1 MNKKTFSFS
10 IRYAL
15 PLLFALLILSTAVI
29 VGTLAFSRGQ
39 DVVNDMSTR
48 LAQETTARI
57 EQHVLAYLDASHVV
71 LEMNAAAA
79 RSGKVDFTNLE
90 EVTAFFWQQV
100 RQGQGVSFLSY
111 GNEQGE
117 FVAVEM
123 TPEGG
128 VLRLRD
134 ETTAPERMEY
144 RLNAAG
150 QPEKLLKTQVYD
162 PRERDWYQTAVS
174 VNASTWSDIYQL
186 ASRPE
191 LAISP
196 VRPLTDE
203 NGQTVGVLAS
213 ILTLQQI
220 SDFLQALPIGETG
233 EAYIMERNGSIV
245 ASSVP
250 EPPFVTDAQGGQE
263 RLMATASSNALIKET
278 AAATLAHFQN
288 TGQTVL
294 NTGFLYTS
302 SSDEKYYIQAA
313 TLKDGRG
320 LDWIIVVVIPQ
331 SDYLGPITARVQT
344 TFQVAL
350 LAVVAAV
357 GIGIGTARW
366 IIRPILALGETAVSV
381 EQGIYDL
388 TPLQPIE
395 KRSDELGSLARVFRR
410 MAQEVKEREDKLK
423 QQVQKLKI
431 EIDEA
436 KSQKRVQEIVE
447 SDFFKFLEASA
458 EKMRQ
463 RRHARRQQRPEE

>member
-1 MNKKTFSFS
+1 MNKRTFSIS

-15 PLLFALLILSTAVI
+15 PLLFALLIVGTAVI
-29 VGTLAFSRGQ
+29 VGVLAFSSGR
-39 DVVNDMSTR
+39 DVVDNMAAR

-57 EQHVLAYLDASHVV
+57 EQHVLAYLDTSHVV

-100 RQGQGVSFLSY
+100 RQGQVVSFLSY
-111 GNEQGE
+111 GSEQGA

-134 ETTAPERMEY
+134 ETTAPEREVY
-144 RLNAAG
+144 RLDATG
-150 QPEKLLKTQVYD
+150 KPETLLETQVYD

-174 VNASTWSDIYQL
+174 ANTSTWSSIYQL

-196 VRPLTDE
+196 VRPLTNE

-220 SDFLQALPIGETG
+220 SDFLQGLPVGETG
-233 EAYIMERNGSIV
+233 EAYIMERNGNIV

-250 EPPFVTDAQGGQE
+250 EPPFVTNEQGGQE
-263 RLMATASSNALIKET
+263 RLMAMASSNTLIRET
-278 AAATLAHFQN
+278 AVVALDRLQN
-288 TGQTVL
+288 GEQAIH
-294 NTGFLYTS
+294 NTGFVYTS
-302 SSDEKYYIQAA
+302 SAGEEYYIQTAS
-313 TLKDGRG
+313 LKDGRG
-320 LDWIIVVVIPQ
+320 LDWVIVVVIPQ
-331 SDYLGPITARVQT
+331 ADYLGPIAARVRT
-344 TFQVAL
+344 TLQIGL
-350 LAVVAAV
+350 LAVVVAV
-357 GIGIGTARW
+357 GIGVSTARW

-381 EQGIYDL
+381 EQGTYNL
-388 TPLQPIE
+388 TPLQRVE
-395 KRSDELGSLARVFRR
+395 NRSDELGSLARVFRR
-410 MAQEVKEREDKLK
+410 MAQEVKEREEKLK

-447 SDFFKFLEASA
+447 SDFFKFLEASS

-463 RRHARRQQRPEE
+463 RRHERRQKRHKE